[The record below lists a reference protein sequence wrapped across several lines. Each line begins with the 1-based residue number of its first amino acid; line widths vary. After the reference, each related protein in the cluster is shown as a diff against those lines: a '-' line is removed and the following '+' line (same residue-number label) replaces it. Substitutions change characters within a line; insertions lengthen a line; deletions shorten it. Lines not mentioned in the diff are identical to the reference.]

1 MRILFCNYEYP
12 PLGGGG
18 GVVNAALAEA
28 LAKRHDVTVLTSR
41 ALGLPAESVANG
53 VRIVR
58 SPVFFRRRHAAANFP
73 SMFAY
78 LLTGAQRGR
87 RLVRELRFDIVNTH
101 FALPSGPVGHAV
113 ARRGGIPNVLSVH
126 GGDLFDPSKRS
137 SAHRHALLR
146 AAVRHLAL
154 QADAVVAQSRDTAA
168 NLHRYFAP
176 EVEAKVIPL
185 GIARPP
191 SVAARRERY
200 GAAPDD
206 VLLVTVGRLV
216 RRKGVEQLLDVIARL
231 PDERVRLLVLG
242 SGPLGEALEQH
253 AARLGLGD
261 RARFMGRVTE
271 DTKFE
276 ILASADLYVSTSQHE
291 GFGLVFLEA
300 MACGLPIV
308 AYDRGGQADFLADGV
323 TGHVVALN
331 DRETFTARC
340 AALIADPQRRAEIG
354 AANRRRAEAFLIDRC
369 AERYEALFETVIA
382 ARASGVRSRPSAA
395 ASAGEA

>member
-41 ALGLPAESVANG
+41 GLGLPSESVASG
-53 VRIVR
+53 VHIVR
-58 SPVFFRRRHAAANFP
+58 SPVFFRRRYAAANFP

-78 LLTGAQRGR
+78 LVTGTRRGR
-87 RLVRELRFDIVNTH
+87 RLVRERPFDIVNTH

-113 ARRGGIPNVLSVH
+113 ARAAGIPNVLSVH

-137 SAHRHALLR
+137 SAHRHAPLR
-146 AAVRHLAL
+146 AAVRYLAR

-168 NLHRYFAP
+168 NLNRYFAP
-176 EVEAKVIPL
+176 DVKAHVIPL

-191 SVAARRERY
+191 TVPPRRERY
-200 GAAPDD
+200 GVAPSD

-216 RRKGVEQLLDVIARL
+216 KRKGVDQLLDVMVRL
-231 PDERVRLLVLG
+231 RDERVKLLVLG
-242 SGPLGEALEQH
+242 SGPLVEGLEREAAQ
-253 AARLGLGD
+253 LGLSG
-261 RARFMGRVTE
+261 RVHFMGHVTE
-271 DTKFE
+271 HAKFE

-308 AYDRGGQADFLADGV
+308 SYDRGGQADFLSDGI
-323 TGHVVALN
+323 TGHLVALN
-331 DRETFTARC
+331 DREAFAARC
-340 AALIADPQRRAEIG
+340 AALIARPELRTEIG
-354 AANRRRAEAFLIDRC
+354 AGNRRRAEGFFIDRC
-369 AERYEALFETVIA
+369 AERYEALFASVIA
-382 ARASGVRSRPSAA
+382 AGPSRAGRPASAA
-395 ASAGEA
+395 PSAGEA